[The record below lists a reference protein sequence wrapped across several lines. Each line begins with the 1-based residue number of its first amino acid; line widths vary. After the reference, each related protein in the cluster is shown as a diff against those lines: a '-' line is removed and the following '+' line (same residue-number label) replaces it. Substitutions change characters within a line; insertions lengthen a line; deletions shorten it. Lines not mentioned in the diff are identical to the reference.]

1 MIQQTW
7 EELTASARKYA
18 ADIQAGYGIAFHQ
31 GTLDDR
37 TSLQRQVAHDLV
49 EAIQPYLWSLAYGLK
64 KRYVELNLRRGKQVF
79 SLKQSPLEE
88 QELVNEASLQIMQK
102 FGLYKPEYSFSSFAR
117 VYGTSFMYNY
127 ARSQGYFG
135 KINRNISDAVLHTV
149 SRSAGSGEAMKKIS
163 HHPSISHRGEDM
175 PTPAERAVFAY
186 ATCTGIYL
194 DLFGSVP
201 SKADSP
207 SAGQLE
213 EIIADPEE
221 RQLDETDLALKQIRK
236 VFAALSDR
244 EKTILEG
251 IYVDGKTY
259 ESIGENLG
267 LYKER
272 IRQIHLRTI
281 RKLREELWKTQYNQ
295 RRQYVIDSSNILDT
309 KSK

>member
-7 EELTASARKYA
+7 GELTAAAKTYA
-18 ADIQAGYGIAFHQ
+18 VDYQVGYGVEFHK
-31 GTLDDR
+31 GTFDDR
-37 TSLQRQVAHDLV
+37 TPLQRQVAYDLV

-213 EIIADPEE
+213 EIIANPEE

-267 LYKER
+267 VSISR
-272 IRQIHLRTI
+272 IGQIHNSAIRGLR
-281 RKLREELWKTQYNQ
+281 RMLVKTQLHQ
-295 RRQYVIDSSNILDT
+295 LSQHIMDVLDT
-309 KSK
+309 NSK